1 MICSRCRAHGRPR
14 HSPGGAPSAAG
25 TIRAVTRR
33 PPTEDCD
40 VDAGGSSIR
49 TFGLLLEAHAR
60 LTRVLDDELRA
71 SDGITLQTYEVLLRV
86 SRSPEGRVAMSE
98 LAQVLALTNGG
109 VTRLVDRLEGE
120 GLVERR
126 ACPTDRRVVH
136 LVLTRRG
143 RSVLRR
149 ATGHHVESLERHLF
163 GRLDPVDR
171 DALDRSLDRLRRT
184 CDEWRPGAAHERT
197 VGPPA

>member
-1 MICSRCRAHGRPR
+1 MGECGHD
-14 HSPGGAPSAAG
+14 PGQ
-25 TIRAVTRR
+25 
-33 PPTEDCD
+33 
-40 VDAGGSSIR
+40 SSIR

-109 VTRLVDRLEGE
+109 VTRLVDRLEGD

-126 ACPTDRRVVH
+126 SCPTDRRVVH
-136 LVLTRRG
+136 LVLSRRG
-143 RSVLRR
+143 RRVLER
-149 ATGHHVESLERHLF
+149 ATEHHVESLERHLD
-163 GRLDPVDR
+163 GRLEAEDR
-171 DALDRSLDRLRRT
+171 AALDRSLDRLRRS
-184 CDEWRPGAAHERT
+184 CDDWQPGAAHERAL
-197 VGPPA
+197 GPSA

>member
-1 MICSRCRAHGRPR
+1 M
-14 HSPGGAPSAAG
+14 
-25 TIRAVTRR
+25 TQR
-33 PPTEDCD
+33 PPTDECD
-40 VDAGGSSIR
+40 VDPGGSSIR

-86 SRSPEGRVAMSE
+86 SRSPEG
-98 LAQVLALTNGG
+98 
-109 VTRLVDRLEGE
+109 
-120 GLVERR
+120 LVERR

-149 ATGHHVESLERHLF
+149 ATGHHIDSLERHLD
-163 GRLDPVDR
+163 GRLDPLDR